1 MYAKTP
7 RREGREGV
15 KHQEL
20 MMGGWRGVGEVKA
33 GEADGSWTTQ
43 DLVGRIQEPGLP
55 WGHHPTGSSSREG
68 GHISPRAIFT
78 SSVLASIFLWVRA
91 SRRTH
96 GWTPRS

>member
-68 GHISPRAIFT
+68 GHISPQSHFYLLCFGFNF
-78 SSVLASIFLWVRA
+78 SMGESFQKDPWVD
-91 SRRTH
+91 
-96 GWTPRS
+96 P